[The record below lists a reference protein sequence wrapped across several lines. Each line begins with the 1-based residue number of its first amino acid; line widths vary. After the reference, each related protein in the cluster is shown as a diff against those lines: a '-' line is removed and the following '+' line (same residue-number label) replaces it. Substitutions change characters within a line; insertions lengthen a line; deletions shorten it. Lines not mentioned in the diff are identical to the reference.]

1 MAVALSFDRR
11 RRVVAAVEG
20 GVSCRA
26 AADRFGVARSTAIK
40 RLRRWRR
47 ARGGDKRS
55 HRLEAHAAAIL
66 ASVDEAPAITLA
78 EIVAHLQEQHDPTV
92 APRARVKGHGLA
104 AARPPRVRLQNN
116 GARDRAAAGRR
127 PAAAARLVRG
137 PAGASAPRLPGAR
150 KRRSLRDP
158 ARGSA
163 DTLRNASGDAS
174 ETFTSDDCRDD
185 CQAAGYDVE

>member
-1 MAVALSFDRR
+1 
-11 RRVVAAVEG
+11 VEG

-55 HRLEAHAAAIL
+55 HRLESHASRIL
-66 ASVDEAPAITLA
+66 ALIDEMPDITRA
-78 EIVAHLQEQHDPTV
+78 EVVAHLQERHDPTV

-104 AARPPRVRLQNN
+104 VARPPRVRLQNN

-163 DTLRNASGDAS
+163 DTLRNAIGRAS
-174 ETFTSDDCRDD
+174 ETFTPDDCRDD